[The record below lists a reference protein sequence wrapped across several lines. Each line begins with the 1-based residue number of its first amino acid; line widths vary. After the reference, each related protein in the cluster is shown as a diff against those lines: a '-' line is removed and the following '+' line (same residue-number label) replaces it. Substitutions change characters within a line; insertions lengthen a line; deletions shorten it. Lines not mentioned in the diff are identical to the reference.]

1 MYLILKSEDQEV
13 KINVADATVQQ
24 VIDAIES
31 VSESVEITEWVG
43 PRPKK

>member
-1 MYLILKSEDQEV
+1 MELILKTEDQEV
-13 KINVADATVQQ
+13 KINAINATVQQ

-31 VSESVEITEWVG
+31 ASESVEITEWVG